1 VKFGGFWNQYY
12 LRIYSVILR
21 AGVMTVIMTVVI
33 TGSTSCFCVI
43 YMIWNITESPLQI
56 AASDD
61 DDDDVRLI
69 VMPNPF
75 ILTWP

>member
-1 VKFGGFWNQYY
+1 
-12 LRIYSVILR
+12 
-21 AGVMTVIMTVVI
+21 MTVIMTVVI

-43 YMIWNITESPLQI
+43 YMIWNITESLLQI

-69 VMPNPF
+69 VMPNPL